1 MLSDQKMT
9 VFIHQPL
16 PTSESRS
23 VLGVY
28 SMAVSNLVRCNTGA
42 HRQLRFAMNSGPHL
56 LHTRFCVNL
65 MVYAV
70 LCYALLA

>member
-1 MLSDQKMT
+1 
-9 VFIHQPL
+9 
-16 PTSESRS
+16 
-23 VLGVY
+23 
-28 SMAVSNLVRCNTGA
+28 MAVSNLVRCNTGA